1 MQICWEI
8 WDSTWALQVGQ
19 MPRFELLSRD
29 ALPAAGADLAWLA
42 HHSALPILQRI
53 VALNV
58 GTKIGQL
65 SNLKAWHPQD
75 FVLERFRGACL
86 TVTAASIL
94 LAFGKSK
101 NPRIE

>member
-42 HHSALPILQRI
+42 HHSALPILQCI

-75 FVLERFRGACL
+75 FGE
-86 TVTAASIL
+86 
-94 LAFGKSK
+94 
-101 NPRIE
+101 NWE